1 MRRAAPHLLFVKR
14 SKSLGLQAGKG
25 ERTMAIYHMEAKVIT
40 RGTGRTACGAAA
52 YMSCSEISTEYD
64 GSQHEY
70 TRKGGLEWEH
80 VFLPTTA
87 PAEWNDREKLWNAVE
102 AAEKTKDSR
111 LAREFVVALP
121 VELDRAEQIE
131 LVSDFIRE
139 RFVTDGMCADA
150 AIHNPKGHNPHAH
163 ILLTVHPLNEDG
175 TWQHKTEKEYLCVRA
190 GEERGFTAAEFKTA
204 RAEGWERQHQYYTAP
219 KKKEYLPPSEADA
232 RGLERASKYPKSTKF
247 GRQNPI
253 TARWNS
259 EEELLRWRAAWADA
273 VNRALER
280 SGIEQRVDHRSHAER
295 GLDEKPTVHEGF
307 RARQMEQAGY
317 VSDRCEL
324 NRQIRAD
331 NALMKQLKETISK
344 LASAVITTLADMA
357 RAMEQLRKNMILLR
371 YHLTH
376 LRKRRGEAKEY
387 LDKSEPM
394 YRDYGELVRQIK
406 EKKAACRSLQKELA
420 ALSPLSVFKRSE
432 LKKQIAQ
439 LSEEIGELEFS
450 KNEIV
455 TGFGKDDEKEMPA
468 VPKHIATVKA
478 NVAKMDELEMR
489 YTGDIEKSGQEFD
502 RLKEKAKQYDLYD
515 LTDAR
520 LAIRPQMEAEVQEN
534 IRKDIPGEKIS
545 FWDFQISASK
555 TDEQNCE
562 DGMERWL
569 AEQKRQRQ
577 MEQMQR
583 ERRKERSRKPKE
595 QDRGR

>member
-1 MRRAAPHLLFVKR
+1 
-14 SKSLGLQAGKG
+14 
-25 ERTMAIYHMEAKVIT
+25 MAIYHWESKVIT
-40 RGTGRTACGAAA
+40 RSEGRTACGAAA
-52 YMSCSEISTEYD
+52 YMSCSEIYNEYD
-64 GSQHEY
+64 GVQHDY
-70 TRKGGLEWEH
+70 TRKGGLVWEH
-80 VFLPTTA
+80 VFLPTMA

-102 AAEKTKDSR
+102 AAEKAKDSQ
-111 LAREFVVALP
+111 LAREFIVALP
-121 VELDRAEQIE
+121 VELDKASWTEI
-131 LVSDFIRE
+131 LTGFIQNQ
-139 RFVTDGMCADA
+139 FVVDGMCADVS
-150 AIHNPKGHNPHAH
+150 IHDTDGHNPHAH
-163 ILLTVHPLNEDG
+163 ILVTMRPLNEDG
-175 TWQHKTEKEYLCVRA
+175 TWQYKTEKEYLCIRG

-204 RAEGWERQHQYYTAP
+204 QAEGWERQYPYYVAP
-219 KKKEYLPPSEADA
+219 KKKEYLTPSEAET

-259 EEELLRWRAAWADA
+259 KEQIIAWRAAWADA

-280 SGIEQRVDHRSHAER
+280 SGVEQRVDHRSHAER
-295 GLDEKPTVHEGF
+295 GLDGKPTVHEGF

-324 NRQIRAD
+324 NREIRAD
-331 NALMKQLKETISK
+331 NALMKQLKNTIQK
-344 LASAVITTLADMA
+344 MMAAVITTLADMA

-376 LRKRRGEAKEY
+376 LRKRRGKAMEY
-387 LDKSEPM
+387 LGKAEPM

-406 EKKAACRSLQKELA
+406 EKKVACRSLQKKLA

-455 TGFGKDDEKEMPA
+455 TGFGKEDEKEMPA

-478 NVAKMDELEMR
+478 NVAKMDELETQ

-520 LAIRPQMEAEVQEN
+520 LAIRPQMEDEARER
-534 IRKDIPGEKIS
+534 IRRDIPGEKVS

-555 TDEQNCE
+555 TDEQNHE

-569 AEQKRQRQ
+569 AEQKRLRRV
-577 MEQMQR
+577 EQAQR
-583 ERRKERSRKPKE
+583 ERGERAERERKPKE
-595 QDRGR
+595 YDRGR